1 MGSEA
6 RGRARPTTF
15 RCALYKTRTE
25 LGAGGTAL
33 PRKDRSRESGPGAIP
48 HGRVR
53 SGDYQRSADDMNS
66 MSSSAVQPA
75 ILPFG
80 SLAWFKRELAPT
92 GLREIRTAIMVGGTV
107 LCVIISM
114 ALQVPEVTLSAYM
127 VFFISQKTKHL
138 TILIG
143 LLGLIGATIGIGE
156 TLLLYKF
163 TYGHPELRIP
173 GMAIALFLGMW
184 LSRVLVIG
192 PLGFLLGFVV
202 AVSQSVGEE
211 IPSPELLV
219 RGLLWLWVALA
230 YAIALTV
237 VLNLLFLPDTPKAA
251 AHRPKLKS
259 LLLADAFTNPAHV
272 HFALKVTF
280 AAMFCY
286 IVYEAIDWSGIHTA
300 FITCTFIA
308 LESTGATF
316 HKGVLRIV
324 GCLIG
329 GALALFTIVFLMPHM
344 DTIASLV
351 VVVACASAIAGWVAT
366 GTELISYAGLQIAFA
381 FFYSVFQ
388 GYAPDTDLDNVRNR
402 VVGILFG
409 LIVTGLVFQ
418 YIWPER
424 TIDRLRGASRQ
435 ILLQLAKLLVIPS
448 PQTAVKEAKPKAQA
462 LVAEISRELEQAQR
476 QAELTGFE
484 IGKPQAGDRVSLG
497 NLEATLSR
505 AEHMLDLATS
515 LTTDSAWNEWQQLP
529 PDAQHAE
536 SELRNAI
543 AKRVERAAASDEL
556 KDAGANLSTAF
567 ARWTEITQALQPK
580 NSRVALVSQIVT
592 EVQ

>member
-1 MGSEA
+1 MS
-6 RGRARPTTF
+6 
-15 RCALYKTRTE
+15 
-25 LGAGGTAL
+25 
-33 PRKDRSRESGPGAIP
+33 AI
-48 HGRVR
+48 
-53 SGDYQRSADDMNS
+53 SAS
-66 MSSSAVQPA
+66 PVEPA

-80 SLAWFKRELAPT
+80 SLEWFKRQLASTPD
-92 GLREIRTAIMVGGTV
+92 RARRTAIMVGAAV

-114 ALQVPEVTLSAYM
+114 TLQVPELSVTAYM
-127 VFFISQKTKHL
+127 PFLVSKESKHL
-138 TILIG
+138 TKLTG
-143 LLGLIGATIGIGE
+143 LLGLIGATIGIGI

-163 TYGHPELRIP
+163 TYSHPELRIP

-184 LSRVLVIG
+184 LSRVFVLG
-192 PLGFLLGFVV
+192 PLGFIIGFVV
-202 AVSQSVGEE
+202 AVSQSVGQE
-211 IPSPELLV
+211 IPSPEFLV
-219 RGLLWLWVALA
+219 RGLLWLWVAIVYGA
-230 YAIALTV
+230 AVTV
-237 VLNLLFLPDTPKAA
+237 VLNSLFLPEAPNESTPA
-251 AHRPKLKS
+251 PKPKS
-259 LLLADAFTNPAHV
+259 LFVPDAFTNPAHV

-286 IVYEAIDWSGIHTA
+286 IVYQGIDWSGIHTA

-308 LESTGATF
+308 LESTGATL
-316 HKGVLRIV
+316 HKGVLRMG
-324 GCLIG
+324 GCIIG

-344 DTIASLV
+344 VTIASLV
-351 VVVACASAIAGWVAT
+351 VLVAGASAIAGWVAA
-366 GTELISYAGLQIAFA
+366 GSEMISYAGLQIAFA

-409 LIVTGLVFQ
+409 LIVTGFVFR
-418 YIWPER
+418 YIWPEC
-424 TIDRLRGASRQ
+424 TIDRLRGALRQ
-435 ILLQLAKLLVIPS
+435 VLLQLAKLLVIPS
-448 PQTAVKEAKPKAQA
+448 PQTAAKEAKLKAQA

-484 IGKPQAGDRVSLG
+484 IGQAQAGDRVSLG

-505 AEHMLDLATS
+505 AEHMLKLATS
-515 LTTDSAWNEWQQLP
+515 LTTDSAWTEWQQLP

-543 AKRVERAAASDEL
+543 AKRVERAAASDERE
-556 KDAGANLSTAF
+556 DAGANLSTAF

-580 NSRVALVSQIVT
+580 NSRVGLVSQIVT

>member
-1 MGSEA
+1 MSATFVEA
-6 RGRARPTTF
+6 RPIDSDCVGW
-15 RCALYKTRTE
+15 L
-25 LGAGGTAL
+25 
-33 PRKDRSRESGPGAIP
+33 
-48 HGRVR
+48 
-53 SGDYQRSADDMNS
+53 Q
-66 MSSSAVQPA
+66 
-75 ILPFG
+75 
-80 SLAWFKRELAPT
+80 RELAPT
-92 GLREIRTAIMVGGTV
+92 SARQIRTAIMVGGAV

-114 ALQVPEVTLSAYM
+114 ALQVPELATSAYM
-127 VFFISQKTKHL
+127 VFFISKESKLLTTITGVGGVIVL
-138 TILIG
+138 TID
-143 LLGLIGATIGIGE
+143 IGA

-251 AHRPKLKS
+251 ARPKPKRLFVP
-259 LLLADAFTNPAHV
+259 DAFTNPAHV

-308 LESTGATF
+308 LESTEATLY
-316 HKGVLRIV
+316 KGTLRIV
-324 GCLIG
+324 GCVIG
-329 GALALFTIVFLMPHM
+329 GVFALFSIVFLMPHM
-344 DTIASLV
+344 ETIASLV
-351 VVVACASAIAGWVAT
+351 VLVACAAAIAGWVAA
-366 GTELISYAGLQIAFA
+366 GSERISYAGLQIAFA

-402 VVGILFG
+402 VIGILFG

-424 TIDRLRGASRQ
+424 TIDRLRDVLRQ
-435 ILLQLAKLLVIPS
+435 ALQQLARLLEIPRS
-448 PQTAVKEAKPKAQA
+448 DVSIEKGKAEADT
-462 LVAEISRELEQAQR
+462 LIAETSKSFEQAR
-476 QAELTGFE
+476 RYADLTVSEFE
-484 IGKPQAGDRVSLG
+484 ESPAGGRRAVESTEG
-497 NLEATLSR
+497 TLSR
-505 AEHMLDLATS
+505 A
-515 LTTDSAWNEWQQLP
+515 
-529 PDAQHAE
+529 
-536 SELRNAI
+536 
-543 AKRVERAAASDEL
+543 
-556 KDAGANLSTAF
+556 
-567 ARWTEITQALQPK
+567 AR
-580 NSRVALVSQIVT
+580 
-592 EVQ
+592 